1 MEYKDYYKVLGI
13 DRNASADEIKRTYRK
28 LARQYHPDKNDSA
41 GAEERFK
48 DISEA
53 YEVLSDADKR
63 RAYDQLGPNWK
74 AGQNFNPPPGWDFN
88 FGGGGARGAGMGAGG
103 AGFSD
108 FFSSLFG
115 NADFGGF
122 AGASGFGGRHQ
133 PRPSASRAQLTISLE
148 DSYNGA
154 SRKLSLGDGRTLQV
168 RIPKGITTGKT
179 MRLSGQG
186 SGGNDLLLEISV
198 APHPRF
204 ELDGKDVTTTVL
216 LSPWEA
222 ALGERV
228 TIPTLGGDVE
238 MAVPAGTQTGR
249 RLRLKGRGLPGS
261 PAGDQFVRL
270 EIRNPPVETDAE
282 RTAFAEL
289 ARAFAGFNPRQR

>member
-1 MEYKDYYKVLGI
+1 MEFKDYYKVLNV
-13 DRNASADEIKRTYRK
+13 DRKASADDIKRAYRK
-28 LARQYHPDKNDSA
+28 LARQYHPDKNDAA

-53 YEVLSDADKR
+53 YEVLSDKDKR

-74 AGQNFNPPPGWDFN
+74 AGQNFNPPPGWDRN
-88 FGGGGARGAGMGAGG
+88 FGGGSAGMGGG

-115 NADFGGF
+115 NTDFGGF
-122 AGASGFGGRHQ
+122 EGGGHGFGSQ
-133 PRPSASRAQLTISLE
+133 PQRPPASRAQLTISLE

-154 SRKLSLGDGRTLQV
+154 SRKISLGDGRTLQV
-168 RIPKGITTGKT
+168 RIPKGITSGKT

-186 SGGNDLLLEISV
+186 SRGNDLLLEITV
-198 APHPRF
+198 AAHPRF
-204 ELDGKDVTTTVL
+204 ELDGKDVTTVVA

-222 ALGERV
+222 ALGERIK
-228 TIPTLGGDVE
+228 IPTLGGDVE

-270 EIRNPPVETDAE
+270 EIHNPPLETDAE

-289 ARAFAGFNPRQR
+289 ARAFAGFNPRR